1 MPPKGH
7 KKTADGDFR
16 PVNSAGNT
24 IQAKQK
30 YSIDDLLYPKSTIKN
45 LAKETLPDDAI
56 ISKDALTAI
65 QRAATLFVSYMAS
78 HGNASAEAGGRKKI
92 TPQDVFVALKDV
104 DLAQFVPSVTQSVNE
119 FEQEV
124 AQRKKDKVVRAQ
136 DDQDHISS
144 SESETEATEEEG
156 NKRIRTDE

>member
-7 KKTADGDFR
+7 KKTADGDFK

-24 IQAKQK
+24 IAAKQN

-45 LAKETLPDDAI
+45 LAKESLPDDAI

-78 HGNASAEAGGRKKI
+78 TGNAAAEANGRKKI
-92 TPQDVFVALKDV
+92 MPADVFQALQDA
-104 DLAQFVPSVTQSVNE
+104 DLAHFVPSVTDSVHAYE
-119 FEQEV
+119 RDQT
-124 AQRKKDKVVRAQ
+124 QRKKAKVVRKP

-144 SESETEATEEEG
+144 SESEAEETPDASKKVRTE
-156 NKRIRTDE
+156 

>member
-24 IQAKQK
+24 IEAKQK

-92 TPQDVFVALKDV
+92 TPQDVFEALKDA
-104 DLAQFVPSVTQSVNE
+104 DLAQFVPGVTQSVNE
-119 FEQEV
+119 YEQEV
-124 AQRKKDKVVRAQ
+124 VQRKKDKVVRVQ

-156 NKRIRTDE
+156 NKRVRTDE

>member
-1 MPPKGH
+1 
-7 KKTADGDFR
+7 
-16 PVNSAGNT
+16 
-24 IQAKQK
+24 
-30 YSIDDLLYPKSTIKN
+30 
-45 LAKETLPDDAI
+45 
-56 ISKDALTAI
+56 
-65 QRAATLFVSYMAS
+65 MAS